1 MHIKQ
6 HIRHS
11 RKGKIIMID
20 NISIITG
27 QVVRGRTKFH
37 QARGNFMNGNNIL
50 SHYFHSW
57 YRMVFKK
64 KKKKLMYF
72 ALTFDISDT

>member
-37 QARGNFMNGNNIL
+37 QARGNFMNSNNIL
-50 SHYFHSW
+50 SHYFIVGTGW
-57 YRMVFKK
+57 YLK

-72 ALTFDISDT
+72 ALTFDIFDT